1 MTEEQTNDIDK
12 LNRQIRNK
20 YIKNIEIWKSLDD
33 NTLYDKYIECPSV
46 KNKINNLK
54 KYLKETNITE
64 EQITNIIKNKAFCL
78 EFLIPPGTKGAVRG
92 NEFNNIIK
100 NKILSFTFL
109 DEDYDIQFEKKCINL
124 ATDEIPDFYI
134 LNTKLNKAIIGMN
147 QISLIGGG
155 HQTNRASKY
164 ILHNKSNDDNK
175 TICLIAEY
183 PKLIKSKNK
192 TYKIFSKGF
201 ENNILLYLSD
211 LESIIKEYF
220 KIE

>member
-1 MTEEQTNDIDK
+1 MITHYMI
-12 LNRQIRNK
+12 
-20 YIKNIEIWKSLDD
+20 NISNIHQLK
-33 NTLYDKYIECPSV
+33 
-46 KNKINNLK
+46 KITNLK

-64 EQITNIIKNKAFCL
+64 QQIANIINNKDFCL

-109 DEDYDIQFEKKCINL
+109 DADYDIQFEKKCSNL
-124 ATDEIPDFYI
+124 TTDEIPDFYI

-164 ILHNKSNDDNK
+164 IFNNKSDNDNK

-183 PKLIKSKNK
+183 PELIKSKNK

-211 LESIIKEYF
+211 LESIIKDHF

>member
-1 MTEEQTNDIDK
+1 MTEKQTNDIDE

-33 NTLYDKYIECPSV
+33 NTLYDKYIEYPSV
-46 KNKINNLK
+46 KKKITNLK

-64 EQITNIIKNKAFCL
+64 EQITNIINNKDFCL
-78 EFLIPPGTKGAVRG
+78 EFLIPPGTKSAVRG

-100 NKILSFTFL
+100 NKILSITFL
-109 DEDYDIQFEKKCINL
+109 TEDYDIQFEKKCSNL
-124 ATDEIPDFYI
+124 ETDEIPDFYI

-164 ILHNKSNDDNK
+164 IFNNKSNNDNK

-183 PKLIKSKNK
+183 PELIKSKNK

-211 LESIIKEYF
+211 LESVIKDHF

>member
-1 MTEEQTNDIDK
+1 MTEEQTNDIDE
-12 LNRQIRNK
+12 LNLQIRNK
-20 YIKNIEIWKSLDD
+20 YNKNIEIWKSLDD
-33 NTLYDKYIECPSV
+33 KTLYDKYIECSSV

-64 EQITNIIKNKAFCL
+64 QQIANIINNKDFCL

-100 NKILSFTFL
+100 NKILKFTFL
-109 DEDYDIQFEKKCINL
+109 DENYDIQFEKKCSNL
-124 ATDEIPDFYI
+124 ETDEIPDFYI

-211 LESIIKEYF
+211 LESIIKDHF

>member
-1 MTEEQTNDIDK
+1 MTEQQNNIDE
-12 LNRQIRNK
+12 LNLQIRNK
-20 YIKNIEIWKSLDD
+20 YNKNIEIWKSLDD
-33 NTLYDKYIECPSV
+33 NTLYDKYIEYPSV
-46 KNKINNLK
+46 KKKINNLK

-64 EQITNIIKNKAFCL
+64 QQIANIINNKDFCL

-109 DEDYDIQFEKKCINL
+109 DADYDIQFEKKCSNL
-124 ATDEIPDFYI
+124 TTDEIPDFYI

-164 ILHNKSNDDNK
+164 IFNNKSDNDNK

-183 PKLIKSKNK
+183 PELIKSKNK

-211 LESIIKEYF
+211 LESIIKDHF

>member
-1 MTEEQTNDIDK
+1 MTEQQNNIDE
-12 LNRQIRNK
+12 LNLQIRNK
-20 YIKNIEIWKSLDD
+20 YNKNIEIWKSLDD
-33 NTLYDKYIECPSV
+33 KILYDKYIEYPSV

-64 EQITNIIKNKAFCL
+64 QQIANIINNKDFCL

-109 DEDYDIQFEKKCINL
+109 DADYDIQFEKKCSNL

-164 ILHNKSNDDNK
+164 IFNNKSDNDNK

-183 PKLIKSKNK
+183 PELIKSKNK

-211 LESIIKEYF
+211 LESIIKDHF

>member
-1 MTEEQTNDIDK
+1 MG
-12 LNRQIRNK
+12 
-20 YIKNIEIWKSLDD
+20 
-33 NTLYDKYIECPSV
+33 V
-46 KNKINNLK
+46 LK
-54 KYLKETNITE
+54 F
-64 EQITNIIKNKAFCL
+64 QWC
-78 EFLIPPGTKGAVRG
+78 
-92 NEFNNIIK
+92 NNIIK

-124 ATDEIPDFYI
+124 TTDEIPDFYI

-164 ILHNKSNDDNK
+164 IFNNKSNDDNK

>member
-1 MTEEQTNDIDK
+1 MTEQQNNIDE
-12 LNRQIRNK
+12 LNIEIKNK
-20 YIKNIEIWKSLDD
+20 YNKNIEIWKSLDD
-33 NTLYDKYIECPSV
+33 KTLYDKYIECPSV

-64 EQITNIIKNKAFCL
+64 EQINNISNNKDFCL

-109 DEDYDIQFEKKCINL
+109 DADYDIQFEKKCINL

-164 ILHNKSNDDNK
+164 ILNNKSNDDNK